1 LQDLLDS
8 IKKGQKEDTL
18 SNFALKNFNNALR
31 FIEFVA
37 KDSPFEKTKKEA
49 KELWYIQRNS
59 LMKWKEHMV
68 SVLINFPRFAL
79 YADKEGEVK
88 PE

>member
-49 KELWYIQRNS
+49 KEL
-59 LMKWKEHMV
+59 
-68 SVLINFPRFAL
+68 
-79 YADKEGEVK
+79 
-88 PE
+88 